1 MDRNR
6 ELVPDNWNLVRERA
20 LITGLCLE
28 GWYSEH
34 SGVCRR
40 VDSFMPSGCHMTS
53 SPAFFLFGLELFMLA
68 YTWGELFIKMKGF
81 G

>member
-1 MDRNR
+1 MNRNC
-6 ELVPDNWNLVRERA
+6 ELVPDSWSPVRERA

-40 VDSFMPSGCHMTS
+40 
-53 SPAFFLFGLELFMLA
+53 AELLRRSVYQSLQLA
-68 YTWGELFIKMKGF
+68 TQPVIKG
-81 G
+81 GNSL